1 MTMEGQTDA
10 YKPIYKKGETIRVPG
25 MPNSTRGTRDTILGG
40 FQRCY
45 TTLFVL
51 CWHVLYKQC
60 KESVQLPSQVWTTV
74 MWDGRNRHQGHK
86 FTGWEEKPPQY
97 NIYCLLSILFLFS
110 YVCLTLDTPC
120 LVFSEQSRA
129 LFQYPSSLSPPRLAG
144 EGVLPALTSGTKYGS
159 SLLSIT
165 RKIRL

>member
-1 MTMEGQTDA
+1 MG
-10 YKPIYKKGETIRVPG
+10 
-25 MPNSTRGTRDTILGG
+25 GTGTEAINLRDGK
-40 FQRCY
+40 R
-45 TTLFVL
+45 
-51 CWHVLYKQC
+51 
-60 KESVQLPSQVWTTV
+60 S
-74 MWDGRNRHQGHK
+74 
-86 FTGWEEKPPQY
+86 
-97 NIYCLLSILFLFS
+97 LLSTIFTAYSVFFFLFS